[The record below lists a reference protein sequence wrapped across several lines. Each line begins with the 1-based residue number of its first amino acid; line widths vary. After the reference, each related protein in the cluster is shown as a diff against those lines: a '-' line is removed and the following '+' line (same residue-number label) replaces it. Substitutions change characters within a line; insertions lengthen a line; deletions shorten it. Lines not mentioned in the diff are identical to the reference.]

1 MHGTTIKIIG
11 KWNVWV
17 KISQSDHTY
26 ILPRTLSIHTYIY
39 IFLQFKFYQLRTLLF
54 YFNHVM
60 TFVRCSPWRWPQK
73 TAAACRNASIFEI
86 LQNKLEINLL
96 LGMVLKFHCSH
107 YHETQFCVVPITHN
121 TVTLCLPLL
130 NTYTSHPTK
139 FGAKNI

>member
-26 ILPRTLSIHTYIY
+26 ILPRTLSILTYIY
-39 IFLQFKFYQLRTLLF
+39 FFLQFKFYQLRTLLF

-73 TAAACRNASIFEI
+73 TAETCSNTSIFEI

-96 LGMVLKFHCSH
+96 FGNGVKVSLFTLSWNSILCGPYNAQHSYTMLA
-107 YHETQFCVVPITHN
+107 ITEYLH
-121 TVTLCLPLL
+121 
-130 NTYTSHPTK
+130 
-139 FGAKNI
+139 